1 MVGITSAGAYIPY
14 RRLSRELIGK
24 AWNRNSLKGERSIAN
39 NDEDSITMA
48 VEAASNCI
56 GSEPRESVEALLF
69 ASTSAPYKEKLS
81 AGLVS
86 TVCNLRDQVFTADY
100 ANSLRAGTAALR
112 SAINMVKAGDAG
124 RVLVTAADCRLGY
137 PKSDEEQLLGDGAA
151 AIMVGDKG
159 IIATVEATFSINKEI
174 VDVWRND
181 KDQFVRTGESRFI
194 MTEGYNACM
203 KEAVTGILKKSG
215 LTPGDI
221 QKVVLTTPNMKAN
234 LDLAKKTGFDTKTQ
248 VQDNLML
255 SVGNCGSAQPLM
267 LLTAALEDAKPG
279 DLILLAG
286 YGDGADA
293 FIFKATD
300 EINKFKPLSSIEK
313 YLRNKSMLSTYQ
325 LYLSFRGIIE
335 PMPGEPFRL
344 FPSNSAYW
352 REQESILQFL
362 GSRCKKCG
370 ASIFPIQRICFS
382 CGAKDEFDKIPCY
395 SKKGKVFT
403 YSIDKLAGRSD
414 EPVVIQTVVDADDR
428 TRFYLIMTDYDPSEL
443 KVGLEVE
450 FTFREIYKGANFNNY
465 YWKCRPVRNG
475 GAS

>member
-1 MVGITSAGAYIPY
+1 
-14 RRLSRELIGK
+14 
-24 AWNRNSLKGERSIAN
+24 
-39 NDEDSITMA
+39 
-48 VEAASNCI
+48 
-56 GSEPRESVEALLF
+56 
-69 ASTSAPYKEKLS
+69 
-81 AGLVS
+81 
-86 TVCNLRDQVFTADY
+86 
-100 ANSLRAGTAALR
+100 
-112 SAINMVKAGDAG
+112 
-124 RVLVTAADCRLGY
+124 
-137 PKSDEEQLLGDGAA
+137 
-151 AIMVGDKG
+151 
-159 IIATVEATFSINKEI
+159 
-174 VDVWRND
+174 
-181 KDQFVRTGESRFI
+181 
-194 MTEGYNACM
+194 
-203 KEAVTGILKKSG
+203 
-215 LTPGDI
+215 
-221 QKVVLTTPNMKAN
+221 
-234 LDLAKKTGFDTKTQ
+234 
-248 VQDNLML
+248 
-255 SVGNCGSAQPLM
+255 
-267 LLTAALEDAKPG
+267 
-279 DLILLAG
+279 
-286 YGDGADA
+286 
-293 FIFKATD
+293 
-300 EINKFKPLSSIEK
+300 
-313 YLRNKSMLSTYQ
+313 MLSTYQ